1 MRRLFSLGGKL
12 DCEPGS
18 EPRQTCL
25 RGSSTLSNRTML
37 YSTANGE
44 FVNRAVGSISVK
56 FWGVL
61 GLAACST
68 LCLGQGAPTQD
79 GRSIVSAPTN
89 RDNRAFPELDAS
101 SQIALQIQ
109 DIAGAAFSEGAT
121 VTLFTSSLG
130 KKLLTKSDESGQ
142 AQFVGVPV
150 GEYLIEISAPGF
162 RSVQEQLFI
171 SQARQAQSIV
181 ISMVPTSVDA
191 KGKVGSVAVSPKA
204 VKATEKA
211 LHSLQVNKLDD
222 AQVYLRRAL
231 AIDPNFADGN
241 YLMGILLLRQK
252 EPGRAS
258 SYLQKSVELSP
269 NHASA
274 LLALGEAE
282 YLQHDYTRAI
292 ELLERFL
299 RDQPRSPDAR
309 IAQKY
314 VDVMRGSRQPKVDA
328 DNAASKL
335 GPAAFRAGVS
345 KTSDSS
351 IETNNIELPSLSET
365 TTETNWAPPDV
376 DDEKID
382 LDSSAGCRL
391 EDIIRSAGNR
401 VQELVQNVDRYT
413 ATEQIDHFNLSP
425 MGLQTS
431 QETRKFD
438 YLVEIRQLA
447 ANELDVEE
455 FRDGSVSKQGFPE
468 HIATVGLPS
477 LALVFHP
484 YYQANY
490 VFNCEG
496 HTSWHG
502 SPAWLIHFQPR
513 SDHASAMLVYNVDG
527 HSRAVGLKGR
537 AWIDADN
544 FQIIAM
550 ESDITHP
557 FPEIR
562 LLRDHQLI
570 EYGPVSFR
578 HNSMELWLPK
588 SADWYCSLSGRRY
601 HRRHTFS
608 QFLLFDIDDKQ
619 KIAKPNESVKS
630 AEPE

>member
-1 MRRLFSLGGKL
+1 
-12 DCEPGS
+12 
-18 EPRQTCL
+18 
-25 RGSSTLSNRTML
+25 
-37 YSTANGE
+37 
-44 FVNRAVGSISVK
+44 
-56 FWGVL
+56 
-61 GLAACST
+61 
-68 LCLGQGAPTQD
+68 
-79 GRSIVSAPTN
+79 VSAPTN

-376 DDEKID
+376 DDESTSTPPQD
-382 LDSSAGCRL
+382 ADSKTSFDPPAIGCRNSC
-391 EDIIRSAGNR
+391 R
-401 VQELVQNVDRYT
+401 
-413 ATEQIDHFNLSP
+413 
-425 MGLQTS
+425 TS
-431 QETRKFD
+431 
-438 YLVEIRQLA
+438 
-447 ANELDVEE
+447 
-455 FRDGSVSKQGFPE
+455 
-468 HIATVGLPS
+468 IATQPPS
-477 LALVFHP
+477 RST
-484 YYQANY
+484 
-490 VFNCEG
+490 
-496 HTSWHG
+496 TS
-502 SPAWLIHFQPR
+502 
-513 SDHASAMLVYNVDG
+513 
-527 HSRAVGLKGR
+527 
-537 AWIDADN
+537 
-544 FQIIAM
+544 
-550 ESDITHP
+550 T
-557 FPEIR
+557 
-562 LLRDHQLI
+562 
-570 EYGPVSFR
+570 
-578 HNSMELWLPK
+578 
-588 SADWYCSLSGRRY
+588 
-601 HRRHTFS
+601 
-608 QFLLFDIDDKQ
+608 
-619 KIAKPNESVKS
+619 
-630 AEPE
+630 